1 MNDHRALKPEDYQ
14 EPRCLLCDEPYGS
27 KKVRP
32 VPQQR
37 IAEKLDEYMSRRD
50 YAGAEKHLLYWMQEA
65 LEGGDERG
73 RLMLCNELIGHYR
86 KTGQRAEAF
95 ARAEEA
101 LGLLGRLELEGSIS
115 EGTTCVNAATAY
127 SAFGE
132 DTRALELFSRAA
144 KVYEGRSDTDPA
156 MLGGL
161 YNNMALALG
170 GLGRFGEA
178 YALFDKAMALMGRVP
193 GGELEQAITCLN
205 IADTLEAEQ
214 GAEAAGARIR
224 SLLDRALGLLRGAPV
239 PRDGY
244 YAFVCEKCAPGF
256 GHHGDPG
263 AEAELRKAAEE
274 IYDRA

>member
-178 YALFDKAMALMGRVP
+178 YALFDKAMALMGRVE

-214 GAEAAGARIR
+214 GADAAGARIR
-224 SLLDRALGLLRGAPV
+224 SLLAQAYALLRDVPV

-256 GHHGDPG
+256 GHHGDLR

>member
-1 MNDHRALKPEDYQ
+1 MNDRSALKPEDYR
-14 EPRCLLCDEPYGS
+14 EPRCLLCDEPFGS

-32 VPQQR
+32 IPQQR
-37 IAEKLDEYMSRRD
+37 IAEKLDDYMSRRD
-50 YAGAEKHLLYWMQEA
+50 YAGAERHLLYWMQEA
-65 LEGGDERG
+65 LEGGDDRG

-86 KTGQRAEAF
+86 KTGRQAEAF

-101 LGLLGRLELEGSIS
+101 LGLLEELELAGSIS
-115 EGTTCVNAATAY
+115 EGTTCVNAATAF

-132 DTRALELFSRAA
+132 DERALALFSRAA
-144 KVYEGRSDTDPA
+144 AVYEGRPDTDPA

-178 YALFDKAMALMGRVP
+178 YALFDKAMALMAGVP

-205 IADTLEAEQ
+205 VADTLEAEQ
-214 GAEAAGARIR
+214 GAGAAGARIR
-224 SLLDRALGLLRGAPV
+224 GLLDRALELLRAAPV

-256 GHHGDPG
+256 GHHGDHR
-263 AEAELRKAAEE
+263 AEAELMRAAEE

>member
-178 YALFDKAMALMGRVP
+178 FALFDKAMALMGRVE

-224 SLLDRALGLLRGAPV
+224 SLLDQAYAFLRDAPV

-256 GHHGDPG
+256 GHHGDPR
-263 AEAELRKAAEE
+263 AEAELMKAAEE